1 MKQAIDDDAQIQ
13 ALCERLG
20 VWPAI
25 SASIAAGHSGVVTA
39 GAWVVGYF
47 SDGLAAVEASNPL
60 EQAAI
65 AARMSGL
72 IGGPRGFRVEQVRK
86 PAVH

>member
-1 MKQAIDDDAQIQ
+1 MRQAINDDVQVQ

-20 VWPAI
+20 AWPAI

-39 GAWVVGYF
+39 GAWVIGYF

-60 EQAAI
+60 EQATI

-72 IGGPRGFRVEQVRK
+72 IGGPHGFRVEQCQK

>member
-1 MKQAIDDDAQIQ
+1 MKQAINDDAKVQ

-25 SASIAAGHSGVVTA
+25 SASIAAGHSGVLTV

-47 SDGLAAVEASNPL
+47 SDGLAAVEDGETYNT
-60 EQAAI
+60 
-65 AARMSGL
+65 
-72 IGGPRGFRVEQVRK
+72 VCYK
-86 PAVH
+86 PKI

>member
-1 MKQAIDDDAQIQ
+1 MKQALNDDRQVQ

-20 VWPAI
+20 AWPAI
-25 SASIAAGHSGVVTA
+25 SASIAAGHSGVLTV

-47 SDGLAAVEASNPL
+47 SDGLAAVEASDPL
-60 EQAAI
+60 EQATL

-72 IGGPRGFRVEQVRK
+72 IGGPRSLRVERCQK

>member
-1 MKQAIDDDAQIQ
+1 MKQAINDDAQVQ

-20 VWPAI
+20 AWPAI

-72 IGGPRGFRVEQVRK
+72 IGGPRGFRVERCQT

>member
-1 MKQAIDDDAQIQ
+1 MKRALNDDKQVQ

-20 VWPAI
+20 AWPAI
-25 SASIAAGHSGVVTA
+25 SASIAAGHSGVVTV
-39 GAWVVGYF
+39 GAWVIGYF

-60 EQAAI
+60 EQATI

-72 IGGPRGFRVEQVRK
+72 IGGPHGFRVETIQR
-86 PAVH
+86 PTTH